1 MRKNGKT
8 NNATAVI
15 AAGIAFDPA
24 FDVAANPLASN
35 IIDRGAGQGAVDVN
49 HSSLLV
55 DFQSAND
62 TIDTSTEADQST
74 IHHTSSVDGSSM
86 DPLRDPD
93 AGDATSI
100 TSSLLSLNG
109 DVSGHETSDSGL
121 SSDSESAADTNIDG
135 SAQNYGPRL
144 AHPAAGSLSHA
155 PDAMLIATNAE
166 SNQSNPPQQNSLF
179 FEHGAGA
186 ADHSIAINSA
196 PFQPL
201 IFTSSPVNDAGGD
214 NAGTR
219 ILWDGDSATMGTP
232 QIIASGGGSSATGG
246 GSTTSGS
253 GSSSLSGGSQSGGL
267 IINVSYD
274 ASVASA
280 PLF

>member
-35 IIDRGAGQGAVDVN
+35 IIDRGAGQGAVDVK

-62 TIDTSTEADQST
+62 TIDTSTEADQLTS
-74 IHHTSSVDGSSM
+74 HHTSSVDGSSM
-86 DPLRDPD
+86 DPLRDTD

-109 DVSGHETSDSGL
+109 DASGHERSDSGL
-121 SSDSESAADTNIDG
+121 LSDSESATDTSIDG
-135 SAQNYGPRL
+135 TAQNYGPRL

-155 PDAMLIATNAE
+155 SDAMLIATNAE
-166 SNQSNPPQQNSLF
+166 SNQSNLPQQNSSF
-179 FEHGAGA
+179 FERDAGG
-186 ADHSIAINSA
+186 ADHSIAINSV

-201 IFTSSPVNDAGGD
+201 IV
-214 NAGTR
+214 
-219 ILWDGDSATMGTP
+219 
-232 QIIASGGGSSATGG
+232 
-246 GSTTSGS
+246 
-253 GSSSLSGGSQSGGL
+253 
-267 IINVSYD
+267 
-274 ASVASA
+274 
-280 PLF
+280 